1 MTKEEKATHY
11 QTLRAE
17 TLKMAMTI
25 LDVKVQRDIENQK
38 LLPAGRQEKVASYSA
53 IDVCSEAKMLF
64 EFIMDTIN

>member
-1 MTKEEKATHY
+1 MTKAEKATHY
-11 QTLRAE
+11 QTLRSE

-25 LDVKVQRDIENQK
+25 LDAKVQRDIENQK
-38 LLPAGRQEKVASYSA
+38 LLPPGRQEQVESYSA